1 MAEQELN
8 RAAPPLRQ
16 RLGGSGDTPGT
27 AYNRILIDF
36 VDITLRMQQF
46 GRDSIGPNHEMYE
59 YSRGI
64 LERSTGRLVDIAFS
78 STQAFGFSVDGVVP
92 PDDVAGF
99 HAMDVLQHFEL
110 VPEAAAITRN
120 LKKIVEFLCER
131 KCLFCLDS
139 DSLRESCGVYVS
151 SHLLEWLWNVALD
164 ALPYQSE
171 TLASHADA
179 FVTCIEEGWDPH
191 DYVEERIVLTAAMAF
206 KHMPSAIIA
215 RHASTFL
222 DILQDLDKYG
232 DDCIVLDAAMEVLD
246 LMDSAL
252 LAASCLDELLLMLDP
267 SKNICVYG
275 CQVALKL
282 LAKLGPVV
290 TVARADPIVACLR
303 FVYCFTTFRRL
314 GDEPN
319 ETFRVDEDD
328 YQVRAQA
335 IRVLSNISINEYAD
349 AIAACLEQDHRDVRI
364 AALEALS
371 TLSPAS
377 LANYSAAIVHHLKN
391 PPPNSYFGS
400 VQKAS
405 LDTLSK
411 LDLSSLGAI
420 AHVVAEYLDN
430 EDGDT
435 RFAALQAL
443 SKLAPASLSVFG
455 AAIAARPA
463 SESEILMNCVT
474 AKPPSDEYYKYTL
487 ARSRVACC
495 RNQMAAL
502 DTLSKLEP
510 NSLIEHADTLSWLL
524 KCDSPPATSDELTLL
539 KEKYPDEPSLADVK
553 ARANEMLDALYMPG
567 GSGSDAAKASFEAQA
582 QAMGT

>member
-1 MAEQELN
+1 M
-8 RAAPPLRQ
+8 
-16 RLGGSGDTPGT
+16 
-27 AYNRILIDF
+27 
-36 VDITLRMQQF
+36 
-46 GRDSIGPNHEMYE
+46 
-59 YSRGI
+59 
-64 LERSTGRLVDIAFS
+64 
-78 STQAFGFSVDGVVP
+78 
-92 PDDVAGF
+92 
-99 HAMDVLQHFEL
+99 
-110 VPEAAAITRN
+110 
-120 LKKIVEFLCER
+120 
-131 KCLFCLDS
+131 
-139 DSLRESCGVYVS
+139 
-151 SHLLEWLWNVALD
+151 
-164 ALPYQSE
+164 
-171 TLASHADA
+171 
-179 FVTCIEEGWDPH
+179 
-191 DYVEERIVLTAAMAF
+191 LTAAMAF

-267 SKNICVYG
+267 SRNICVYG

-282 LAKLGPVV
+282 LVKLGPVV

-420 AHVVAEYLDN
+420 VHVVAEYLDN

-474 AKPPSDEYYKYTL
+474 ANPPSDEYYKYTL